1 MGETNKQ
8 GQLTPTNMKETAE
21 RTADLSIVNPIKN
34 KKTKKLSRRGKNNR
48 RCSWIKV
55 LPLFCVFFLIF
66 SLRFVGHGKI
76 HWEYEIIL
84 IGGQVGA
91 LFNIKFVNFIS
102 TISLFKFFPV
112 LLKF

>member
-48 RCSWIKV
+48 RCS
-55 LPLFCVFFLIF
+55 
-66 SLRFVGHGKI
+66 
-76 HWEYEIIL
+76 
-84 IGGQVGA
+84 
-91 LFNIKFVNFIS
+91 
-102 TISLFKFFPV
+102 
-112 LLKF
+112 